1 MRALFRAREEGGQM
15 TAMGANPSVKLT
27 HALQRMTGSNVSAIW
42 LICAKDPPAGN
53 DHMADSPPKT
63 VTATAKKAGTASTTP
78 ARKPAPKPAAK
89 PANAKPAAKPLAKA
103 APKIA
108 PKAAPAAKTAPAPT
122 VVPLKTATVTA
133 VPKVDGAKPAM
144 LKMKDLV
151 DRVVKAS
158 GGKKKGVKDIVEA
171 TLTALGDAF
180 GKGEAVNLPGFG
192 RAKVAHAEDKGA
204 GKPMTIK
211 MKSQAAGTPK
221 KPGKQPLA
229 EPQE

>member
-1 MRALFRAREEGGQM
+1 
-15 TAMGANPSVKLT
+15 
-27 HALQRMTGSNVSAIW
+27 
-42 LICAKDPPAGN
+42 
-53 DHMADSPPKT
+53 MADTTPKT
-63 VTATAKKAGTASTTP
+63 ATATAKKTGAGSTP
-78 ARKPAPKPAAK
+78 LARKPAPKPAAK
-89 PANAKPAAKPLAKA
+89 PAVKPATAKPVAKPLAKA
-103 APKIA
+103 APK
-108 PKAAPAAKTAPAPT
+108 AAPAAKAAPAPT
-122 VVPLKTATVTA
+122 IVPLKTATVTA

-211 MKSQAAGTPK
+211 MKSQGTPAAARARK
-221 KPGKQPLA
+221 DPLA
-229 EPQE
+229 AAKD